1 MDGVLHWSC
10 EIRCFAWRIDLFQ
23 IKKSVQHWL
32 MYEYIGYIVCIL
44 YIYIYVLYEVLSQRA
59 PHTNQQ
65 KKPLIKVKED

>member
-1 MDGVLHWSC
+1 
-10 EIRCFAWRIDLFQ
+10 
-23 IKKSVQHWL
+23 

-65 KKPLIKVKED
+65 KKPSIKVKED